1 MSLFKRKGPTSVEI
15 AHQNDIK
22 QNITKELSSCIKRIQ
37 REQQLNSDE
46 LILSTD
52 SANAICNI
60 LESIFLHG
68 CKPPVSKKIANYI
81 GINQG
86 YENGAQQLNFWLFC
100 ERFTHSDVVA
110 QLKRLAQVNTE
121 IGLCRAWIRVALND
135 GLMESYV
142 NAMIA
147 DKRSLQYF
155 YSSTSYFRDH
165 EQPGIFLSYLK
176 GLMSYEFQLS
186 YNSSVLN
193 NWPNSSLVLAGLI
206 DAENTPLPVIHPNR
220 VPSGKPEVIQRE
232 EDVETINPVNRQKGR
247 TKKRSSLDDGG
258 LSPLPQG
265 RSVTEYSSELT
276 QEDVDKIRGMKPRNK
291 TRSECSSSSRVSC
304 PDPVKYNRNP
314 ASYVADQGHD
324 SKPMFD
330 DDDDETGDL
339 SKDSESHGT
348 RVKQSDGKMDQLPPS
363 INLTSDSELSSPGKP
378 SLNDPSSYGE
388 LSYSSASA
396 ELVDCKSLEEE
407 SYCDTD
413 GSGLQISPLEMNG
426 YEDIHEC
433 LEESKNTQSTYEKTQ
448 PVLITE
454 NKASEVKLTSQ
465 QQDFVNERI
474 LEDILNTELN
484 SPADSDRKEH
494 LTSDSSYDNSK
505 DDSFD
510 QKKRTRK
517 KSKDKRENLKPD
529 FNVSPRDIVQP
540 QLSPAVA
547 DAIVTT
553 MMDQTTKKRFSV
565 GSEEGEEVSSSPR
578 RPRSGA
584 LSVCLEPENEDGIGI
599 SSPPSVGNSLGA
611 RSGWSSDFEQ
621 PVRPTTIASMPVR
634 NKSESFNSL
643 LKSYTP
649 SSQVASPT
657 MEDVLQEL
665 PECSDFSSS
674 PPQVDPT
681 FSTSQDS
688 QSQASLLGVIANEKG
703 LDAQNYQCGSCKRP
717 IGFIY
722 GKPRV
727 CTFDGK
733 YYCFECHENEEYYIP
748 AFIIHNW
755 DFRKHIV
762 SKKSLTYLQDIE
774 DHSIIDVSVVN
785 PRLYEHIKEMDQLQ
799 VLRKQLCHLKT
810 YLFTCKQST
819 ADEFR
824 KSMWPKEYLYEGI
837 HTYTLADLL
846 QVPSGQLTQ
855 SLKKSIKFAT
865 KHVYECPLCSGKGFI
880 CELCHNPKVIY
891 PFQTD
896 DTIRCPKCKSVFH
909 KSCKSD
915 SKSCPKCARRNKR
928 KSQTGDCLETPDIHD
943 YAFTPQLVA

>member
-22 QNITKELSSCIKRIQ
+22 QNITKELSSCVKRIQ
-37 REQQLNSDE
+37 REQQLNSDG

-86 YENGAQQLNFWLFC
+86 YENGALQLNFWLFC

-142 NAMIA
+142 NAMVA
-147 DKRSLQYF
+147 DRRSLEYF

-206 DAENTPLPVIHPNR
+206 DAENTPLPVIHPKR
-220 VPSGKPEVIQRE
+220 ASGKPEIEQRE
-232 EDVETINPVNRQKGR
+232 EEVETINPVNRQKVR
-247 TKKRSSLDDGG
+247 TKKRTSLDDGG

-265 RSVTEYSSELT
+265 RSVSEYSSELT

-291 TRSECSSSSRVSC
+291 SRSECSSSSRVSC

-314 ASYVADQGHD
+314 ASYVTDHVND
-324 SKPMFD
+324 SEPMFD
-330 DDDDETGDL
+330 DDDEAGAL
-339 SKDSESHGT
+339 SKDSGSHNT
-348 RVKQSDGKMDQLPPS
+348 TVKQNDERIDQMSPSVNLP
-363 INLTSDSELSSPGKP
+363 SDSELSSPGKP

-388 LSYSSASA
+388 LSYSSASG
-396 ELVDCKSLEEE
+396 ELVDCKDLEED

-413 GSGLQISPLEMNG
+413 GSGLHISPLEMNG

-433 LEESKNTQSTYEKTQ
+433 LEESKDTQSEHEKTQ
-448 PVLITE
+448 PVLISE
-454 NKASEVKLTSQ
+454 NKASEIILSPQ

-474 LEDILNTELN
+474 LEDILNTELS
-484 SPADSDRKEH
+484 SPSDKRDH
-494 LTSDSSYDNSK
+494 VTSDSSYDNSK
-505 DDSFD
+505 DDSLD
-510 QKKRTRK
+510 EKAKARKRSKGKK
-517 KSKDKRENLKPD
+517 ENLKPE
-529 FNVSPRDIVQP
+529 FNVAPRDIVQP

-547 DAIVTT
+547 DAIETT

-565 GSEEGEEVSSSPR
+565 GNEEDEDFSSSPR

-584 LSVCLEPENEDGIGI
+584 LSVCLEPENNDGVGI

-621 PVRPTTIASMPVR
+621 PVRPTTIATMPVR

-643 LKSYTP
+643 LKNYTP

-665 PECSDFSSS
+665 PEYSNISSSS
-674 PPQVDPT
+674 PQVDLT

-688 QSQASLLGVIANEKG
+688 QNQASLLGVIANEKG

-762 SKKSLTYLQDIE
+762 SKKSLTFLQDIE
-774 DHSIIDVSVVN
+774 DHSIIDVYVVN

-846 QVPSGQLTQ
+846 QVPSGQLIQ

-896 DTIRCPKCKSVFH
+896 NTIRCPKCKSVFH
-909 KSCKSD
+909 KACKSD
-915 SKSCPKCARRNKR
+915 SKSCPKCARRSKR

-943 YAFTPQLVA
+943 YAFTPQLVT